1 MAFSTITS
9 EQVDLAVS
17 QISSGSF
24 YETFGTQSISEAL
37 RSPLAQQSSKVRRA
51 IKEAYNQNIERTN
64 QTGTTD
70 SYLTSVDDPN
80 NESSGSPA
88 ASSSSSSSSL
98 DEFDE
103 ELIFVIVNGLLTSR
117 TFLTKVEVGDD

>member
-88 ASSSSSSSSL
+88 AASSSSSAL
-98 DEFDE
+98 AEFDE
-103 ELIFVIVNGLLTSR
+103 EQISVIVNGVLTSR
-117 TFLTKVEVGDD
+117 VFLTKVEVGDD

>member
-37 RSPLAQQSSKVRRA
+37 RSPLAQQSTKVRRA

-80 NESSGSPA
+80 NESAGSPA
-88 ASSSSSSSSL
+88 QTSSSGVDS
-98 DEFDE
+98 FE
-103 ELIFVIVNGLLTSR
+103 EEEIFVIVNGILSSR
-117 TFLTKVEVGDD
+117 TFLTKEAE

>member
-1 MAFSTITS
+1 MAFSTITN

-80 NESSGSPA
+80 NESAGSPA
-88 ASSSSSSSSL
+88 AASSSDTSVES
-98 DEFDE
+98 FAE
-103 ELIFVIVNGLLTSR
+103 EEIFVIVNGILSSR
-117 TFLTKVEVGDD
+117 TFLTKIPDTE